1 MDSHKKL
8 VFQKSPSLKI
18 RVYMNN
24 PHFMQELKDALL
36 REVANIPRQVLHPM
50 LRNFQ
55 KVLGVLKS
63 WRLVL
68 FDEIWYAELQEEQHT
83 WNFVRKTH
91 L

>member
-8 VFQKSPSLKI
+8 VFQKCPTLKI

-24 PHFMQELKDALL
+24 PHSLQELKDALP
-36 REVANIPRQVLHPM
+36 REVANTPRQVLHPM

-68 FDEIWYAELQEEQHT
+68 FDEIWYAELQGEQHT
-83 WNFVRKTH
+83 WNFV
-91 L
+91 

>member
-8 VFQKSPSLKI
+8 VFQKSPSLKV

-24 PHFMQELKDALL
+24 PDSLQELKVTVP
-36 REVANIPRQVLHPM
+36 REVADIPRQALHPM

-68 FDEIWYAELQEEQHT
+68 FDEIWYAELQGKQLT
-83 WNFVRKTH
+83 WNFV
-91 L
+91 